1 MYSIKV
7 SYWNGH
13 LTITTRKLRAG
24 EINLAP
30 IETPNEALI
39 IKNTSQ
45 LRIKLKSLFSQLNGQ
60 LRKNVGRVRQWGQLK
75 SAPGDAFCWGDL
87 KNGSFIQWS
96 RSSTHGLAQSSTY
109 ITDTQHLYQQ
119 SLLWINLAPISQLC
133 TSIGTFYKV
142 KSVDTIIIFIESK
155 ESYLLYFTKDLILM
169 FHHKKNI

>member
-1 MYSIKV
+1 M
-7 SYWNGH
+7 
-13 LTITTRKLRAG
+13 
-24 EINLAP
+24 
-30 IETPNEALI
+30 TPNEALI

-109 ITDTQHLYQQ
+109 ITETQHLHKQ

-133 TSIGTFYKV
+133 TSIDLK
-142 KSVDTIIIFIESK
+142 KEHFIMWNLSTPLSLSLK
-155 ESYLLYFTKDLILM
+155 ENYLLYFTKDLILM
-169 FHHKKNI
+169 FHRKKNI